1 MWGEGDGLCG
11 GSVHVGGAWDDQNM
25 VANNLNTVLDHLED
39 EGLSID
45 DDALYE
51 SFMDWADDSGR
62 PLYEHQE
69 DALVELISGNHVIA
83 ETPTGSG
90 KSMIALAGHF
100 LSLARGGRSYYTA
113 PLKALV
119 SEKFFDLVD
128 AFGAANVGMITG
140 DVALN
145 ADAPIIC
152 CTAEILANQSLRE
165 GSALDA
171 DMVIMDEFHFYGD
184 PQRGWAWQVPLL
196 ELDKPQFV
204 FLSATLGDTSKISE
218 ELSERTGRDVSLISD
233 AVRPVPLEYEYIP
246 EELPIV
252 VERLI
257 KAGDSPIYIVHFT
270 QNDAVKTAVSLSKT
284 LKVSTYEKE
293 QIQAA
298 LRGQELG
305 RGFGKTLRELLVK
318 GIAVHHAGMLPRYR
332 RLVERLAQRGLLL
345 VICGTDTL
353 GVGINVPIR
362 TVLFTSLV
370 KFDGS
375 RSRHLSAREF
385 HQIAGR
391 AGRPGFDDVGYVKG
405 LGAPDE
411 IEALARK
418 ARMTAA
424 QEAGDRKRQKKAAK
438 RGMSTKKP
446 GELSWTKGTFDR
458 LTAARPEALQP
469 RFQSGHAV
477 FLNVLEGPGDPE
489 ARILRLATE
498 ATHGREGADGGS
510 NRFLREF
517 GDIYRSLLQAGLI
530 ERVPAD
536 EREEVGSAIRVV
548 GDLPDEFALNQP
560 LAPFALAVMD
570 LLDPD
575 SPSFTMDVISVVES
589 VMEDPRQLLYAQ
601 QRAARDRAFH
611 VMRAEG
617 LDYAERRDALAEI
630 SWPKPLEEL
639 LMPSF
644 RVFAQTNP
652 WVKGRE
658 PSPKSVVR
666 EMVEE
671 GLTFSLL
678 IGRYDVQ
685 NSEGVVLR
693 YLTDTY
699 KALRQVIPPQY
710 QTEELEQVTDWLRE
724 MLDSVDSSLIAEW
737 EQMMEG
743 VAGGVGDWAA
753 MAGRDNRSQ
762 PGGDEMAFGADDTG
776 RVNWAVNPHAMRTA
790 VRNAA
795 FARVE
800 MIARD
805 QFERLAALEPEGSV
819 WTVGRWEE
827 ELGHYWDEFD
837 HVAVDQAARSGELF
851 SVKESPSESDLMDAC
866 AVDSV
871 DEVPRTQSGGLGW
884 WVVEQGILDPDDS
897 GAYRLTML
905 VDVEASVAAGE
916 VVARTAD
923 FGALD

>member
-1 MWGEGDGLCG
+1 M
-11 GSVHVGGAWDDQNM
+11 VGND
-25 VANNLNTVLDHLED
+25 LNTVLDRLED
-39 EGLSID
+39 EGLSAD

-51 SFMDWADDSGR
+51 AFMDWAEDSGR
-62 PLYEHQE
+62 PLYDHQE

-152 CTAEILANQSLRE
+152 CTAEILANQALRE
-165 GSALDA
+165 GAGLDS

-196 ELDKPQFV
+196 ELDQPQFV
-204 FLSATLGDTSKISE
+204 FLSATLGDTSAIST
-218 ELSERTGRDVSLISD
+218 ELTERTGRDVSLISD
-233 AVRPVPLEYEYIP
+233 AVRPVPLEFDYVVDD
-246 EELPIV
+246 LGLV
-252 VERLI
+252 VERLVNEGE
-257 KAGDSPIYIVHFT
+257 APIYIVHFT
-270 QNDAVKTAVSLSKT
+270 QNDAVKSALALSKS
-284 LKVSTYEKE
+284 LKITRDKKDR
-293 QIQAA
+293 IQAA
-298 LRGQELG
+298 LRGQEMA
-305 RGFGKTLRELLVK
+305 RGFGKTLRELLLK
-318 GIAVHHAGMLPRYR
+318 GVAVHHAGMLPRYR

-391 AGRPGFDDVGYVKG
+391 AGRPGFDDVGYVKA

-411 IEALARK
+411 VEALARK

-424 QEAGDRKRQKKAAK
+424 QEAGDRKKQKKAAK
-438 RGMSTKKP
+438 RGLSTKKQ
-446 GELSWTKGTFDR
+446 GELSWTKATFER
-458 LTAARPEALQP
+458 LTNARPEALQP

-530 ERVPAD
+530 ERVPTT
-536 EREEVGSAIRVV
+536 ERESVGSAIRVV

-560 LAPFALAVMD
+560 LAPFALAVLD
-570 LLDPD
+570 LLDPN
-575 SPSFTMDVISVVES
+575 SPSFTMDIVSVVES

-611 VMRAEG
+611 AMREEG
-617 LDYAERRDALAEI
+617 LDYEERRDALALI
-630 SWPKPLEEL
+630 SWPKPLEEML
-639 LMPSF
+639 TPSF

-652 WVKGRE
+652 WVKGHE

-678 IGRYDVQ
+678 VGRYDVQ
-685 NSEGVVLR
+685 NAEGVVLR

-699 KALRQVIPPQY
+699 KALRQIVPPQF
-710 QTEELEQVTDWLRE
+710 QTEELEQVTAWLRT
-724 MLDSVDSSLIAEW
+724 LLNSVDSSLIAEW
-737 EQMMEG
+737 EQMMESAPTG
-743 VAGGVGDWAA
+743 ENNMTGEGAEFAF
-753 MAGRDNRSQ
+753 
-762 PGGDEMAFGADDTG
+762 GGDASGQIS
-776 RVNWAVNPHAMRTA
+776 WAVNPHAMRTA
-790 VRNAA
+790 VRNEV
-795 FARVE
+795 FSRIE
-800 MIARD
+800 LIARD
-805 QFERLAALEPEGSV
+805 QFERLAALEPAGSK
-819 WTVGRWEE
+819 WTGERWEE
-827 ELGHYWDEFD
+827 QLGHYWDEFEY
-837 HVAVDQAARSGELF
+837 VRIDQSARSSELF
-851 SVKESPSESDLMDAC
+851 LVRQTPEVDDLLDAC
-866 AVDSV
+866 GVDVV
-871 DEVPRTQSGGLGW
+871 DEVPQTISGGLNW
-884 WVVEQGILDPDDS
+884 WVVEQVVADPEDS

-905 VDVEASVAAGE
+905 VDIDASIGTGE
-916 VVARTAD
+916 VVARTAQ
-923 FGALD
+923 FGAVS